1 MTQNP
6 PVHLDGHALTL
17 EDLVAVTREGR
28 PVALAPA
35 ALDRIR
41 ASRAYVESLL
51 TPDAPSAYGINT
63 GFGIFADRRIAPG
76 DSAQLARN
84 LILSHAVGVG
94 APFPEEVVRAAM
106 LVRANTLALGHS
118 GVRPTIIETLIA
130 MLNAGVHPLVP
141 EQGSLGSSGDL
152 APLCHLALVF
162 TRDDADREEESGEAI
177 LGGKKMSGR
186 AAMRAADIPRV
197 VLSAK
202 EGLALNNGAT
212 FSAAVAALALAD
224 AENLIRNSEI
234 VTAMALEAL
243 LGVTAAFDEH
253 LHAARK
259 QAGQATVAANLRALV
274 AGSSFV
280 DAAGR
285 VQDPYSLRCVPQ
297 ILGPVRDTL
306 NFVRGWIENEINAAT
321 DNPLIFPDPSAGS
334 GQAPTGSR
342 EAHPGPMKAISGGNF
357 HGEVIGLGM
366 DYLGIAL
373 AEVGALAEQQINRMV
388 NDKLSFGLPPM
399 LVSEAGAA
407 GLNSGLMM
415 PHYTAV
421 SLALENRTLAHPDSV
436 HSLPTSA
443 GQEDH
448 NANSLTAARH
458 ARQIIQNVTCILGI
472 AFLTAAQAMDLRRI
486 ALPDRRF
493 APATAAALA
502 RLRREVPFIEH
513 DRLMQPDIERMCE
526 LVRSGEIARAAVDG

>member
-63 GFGIFADRRIAPG
+63 GFGIFADRPIAPG

-259 QAGQATVAANLRALV
+259 QAGQATVAANLRALI

-334 GQAPTGSR
+334 G

-526 LVRSGEIARAAVDG
+526 LVRSGEIARAAADG

>member
-1 MTQNP
+1 VTQNP

-51 TPDAPSAYGINT
+51 TPESPAAYGINT
-63 GFGIFADRRIAPG
+63 GFGIFADRPIAPG

-177 LGGKKMSGR
+177 FGGHKMSGR
-186 AAMRAADIPRV
+186 AAMRAAAIPRV

-259 QAGQATVAANLRALV
+259 QAGQATVAANLRALT

-321 DNPLIFPDPSAGS
+321 DNPLIFLDPSALPS
-334 GQAPTGSR
+334 VAGQ
-342 EAHPGPMKAISGGNF
+342 AHPGPMKAISGGNF

-458 ARQIIQNVTCILGI
+458 ARQIIQNVTGILGI
-472 AFLTAAQAMDLRRI
+472 AFLTAAQAMDLRRH

-513 DRLMQPDIERMCE
+513 DRLMQKDIERVCE
-526 LVRSGEIARAAVDG
+526 LVRSGEIVRAATEGYRM

>member
-1 MTQNP
+1 MTDSHPLN
-6 PVHLDGHALTL
+6 LDGHSLAI
-17 EDLVAVTREGR
+17 EDLVAAARKKL

-35 ALDRIR
+35 ALDPIL

-51 TPDAPSAYGINT
+51 APGAPPVYGINT
-63 GFGIFADRRIAPG
+63 GFGIFADRPIAPG
-76 DSAQLARN
+76 DTAELARN

-94 APFPEEVVRAAM
+94 DPFPEEIVRAAM

-118 GVRPTIIETLIA
+118 GVRPVIIETLIA
-130 MLNAGVHPLVP
+130 MLNAGVHPIVP

-177 LGGKKMSGR
+177 VGGKQMSGR
-186 AAMRAADIPRV
+186 EAMRTAGIPRV
-197 VLSAK
+197 VLGAK

-224 AENLIRNSEI
+224 AENLVRNAEI

-243 LGVTAAFDEH
+243 LGVSAAFDEH

-259 QAGQATVAANLRALV
+259 QAGQAAVAANLRALV
-274 AGSSFV
+274 AGSSYV

-297 ILGPVRDTL
+297 ILGPVRDTIA
-306 NFVRGWIENEINAAT
+306 FVRGWVENEINAAT
-321 DNPLIFPDPSAGS
+321 DNPLIFPDPSASS
-334 GQAPTGSR
+334 GQ
-342 EAHPGPMKAISGGNF
+342 AHPGPVKAISGGNF
-357 HGEVIGLGM
+357 HGEVIAFGM
-366 DYLGIAL
+366 DYLGIAM

-388 NDKLSFGLPPM
+388 SDKLSFGLPPM

-458 ARQIIQNVTCILGI
+458 ARQVVENVTRILGI
-472 AFLTAAQAMDLRRI
+472 EFLTAAQAMDLRRH

-502 RLRREVPFIEH
+502 RIRREVPFIEH
-513 DRLMQPDIERMCE
+513 DRLMQRDIERVCAM
-526 LVRSGEIARAAVDG
+526 VSSGEMARTVETESKH

>member
-1 MTQNP
+1 VTRHSP
-6 PVHLDGHALTL
+6 LHLDGHALTIT
-17 EDLVAVTREGR
+17 DLVAVARERR

-51 TPDAPSAYGINT
+51 TPDAPPVYGINT

-94 APFPEEVVRAAM
+94 DPFPEEIVRAAL

-118 GVRPTIIETLIA
+118 GVRPIIIETLIA

-162 TRDDADREEESGEAI
+162 TRDDADRNEESGEAI
-177 LGGKKMSGR
+177 LDGQKMSGR
-186 AAMRAADIPRV
+186 AAMRAANIPRV

-212 FSAAVAALALAD
+212 FSAAIAALALAD

-259 QAGQATVAANLRALV
+259 QTGQAVVAANLRALI

-280 DAAGR
+280 DGAGR

-306 NFVRGWIENEINAAT
+306 AFVRGWIENEINAAT
-321 DNPLIFPDPSAGS
+321 DNPLIFPD
-334 GQAPTGSR
+334 
-342 EAHPGPMKAISGGNF
+342 HPGPVKAISGGNF

-415 PHYTAV
+415 LHYTAV

-458 ARQIIQNVTCILGI
+458 ARQIIENVTRILGI
-472 AFLTAAQAMDLRRI
+472 EFLTAAQAMDLRRL
-486 ALPDRRF
+486 ALPDRQF
-493 APATAAALA
+493 ARATAAALA
-502 RLRREVPFIEH
+502 RVRREVPFIEH
-513 DRLMQPDIERMCE
+513 DRLMQKDIERACE
-526 LVRSGEIARAAVDG
+526 LVRSGEIVRAATDG